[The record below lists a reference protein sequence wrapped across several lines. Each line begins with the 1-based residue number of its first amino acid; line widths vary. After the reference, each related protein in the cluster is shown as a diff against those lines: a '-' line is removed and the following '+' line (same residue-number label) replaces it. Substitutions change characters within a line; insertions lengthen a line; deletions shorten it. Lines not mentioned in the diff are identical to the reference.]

1 MDCAKGL
8 AVLCHYFPACPEP
21 ELTMG
26 TSKHT
31 DGDFFT
37 VLLQDYIIGGL
48 QVLHQKH
55 WIDVRPIPGALIVNI
70 GDLLQANFFF
80 LCSCSIF
87 LL

>member
-1 MDCAKGL
+1 
-8 AVLCHYFPACPEP
+8 
-21 ELTMG
+21 MG

-70 GDLLQANFFF
+70 RDLLQANF
-80 LCSCSIF
+80 LSLF
-87 LL
+87 LLYICKNLFIGDVILGFSPI